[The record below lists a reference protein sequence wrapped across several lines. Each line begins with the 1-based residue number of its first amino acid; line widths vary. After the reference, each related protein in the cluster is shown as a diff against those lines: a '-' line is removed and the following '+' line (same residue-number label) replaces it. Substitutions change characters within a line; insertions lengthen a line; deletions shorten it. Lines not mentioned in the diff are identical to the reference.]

1 MMLQVRD
8 LTKAFRGL
16 VAVRDVSFDVAERE
30 IVALIGPNGAGKTT
44 CFNLIAG
51 ALRPTSGSVSLNG
64 ENLTGLAPEQI
75 ALRGLV
81 RTFQIVRPM
90 VGLTVLENVMMGAFA
105 RISNVDEAASV
116 AKQAIMRIGL
126 RDKADALAGDLT
138 LPDRKMLELAR
149 AIATEPRLLL
159 LDEVMAG
166 LRSSESDRI
175 VEIIQELRGGGMTV
189 LLIEHVMRVVMSLA
203 DRVIVLHHGEKLA
216 EGAPADIGSN
226 PKVIESY
233 LGKKAKL
240 A

>member
-1 MMLQVRD
+1 MLQVRD

-16 VAVRDVSFDVAERE
+16 VAVKDVSFDVAERE

-51 ALRPTSGSVSLNG
+51 ALRPTSGSVSLDG
-64 ENLTGLAPEQI
+64 EVVTGLAPEQI
-75 ALRGLV
+75 TLRGLV

-90 VGLTVLENVMMGAFA
+90 PGMTVLENVMMGAFA
-105 RISNVDEAASV
+105 RISSVDEAAGV
-116 AKQAIMRIGL
+116 AGRAIARIGL
-126 RDKADALAGDLT
+126 QSKAGALAGSLT

-149 AIATEPRLLL
+149 AIATNPRLLL

-166 LRSSESDRI
+166 LRPSESDRI
-175 VEIIQELRGGGMTV
+175 VEVVRELRAGGVTV
-189 LLIEHVMRVVMSLA
+189 LLIEHVMRVVMALA

-226 PKVIESY
+226 PTVIESY
-233 LGKKAKL
+233 LGKKARL

>member
-1 MMLQVRD
+1 
-8 LTKAFRGL
+8 
-16 VAVRDVSFDVAERE
+16 
-30 IVALIGPNGAGKTT
+30 
-44 CFNLIAG
+44 
-51 ALRPTSGSVSLNG
+51 
-64 ENLTGLAPEQI
+64 
-75 ALRGLV
+75 
-81 RTFQIVRPM
+81 M

-105 RISNVDEAASV
+105 RIANVDEAASV
-116 AKQAIMRIGL
+116 AQQAIVRIGL
-126 RDKADALAGDLT
+126 QAKADAMAGDLT

-216 EGAPADIGSN
+216 EGAPADIGNN
-226 PKVIESY
+226 PQVIESY
-233 LGKKAKL
+233 LGKKARL

>member
-1 MMLQVRD
+1 MMLQVRN

-16 VAVRDVSFDVAERE
+16 VAVKNVSFDVAEKE

-51 ALRPTSGSVSLNG
+51 ALRSTSGSVVLDG
-64 ENLTGLAPEQI
+64 EPLTGLVPEQI
-75 ALRGLV
+75 AMRGLV

-90 VGLTVLENVMMGAFA
+90 AGMTVLENVMMGAFA
-105 RISNVDEAASV
+105 RIADVDEAATV
-116 AKQAIMRIGL
+116 AGHAIARIGL
-126 RDKADALAGDLT
+126 KNKAGALAGSLT

-149 AIATEPRLLL
+149 AIATSPRLLL

-175 VEIIQELRGGGMTV
+175 VEVVQELRAGGMTV
-189 LLIEHVMRVVMSLA
+189 LLIEHVMRVVMVLA

-216 EGAPADIGSN
+216 EGAPADIGAN
-226 PKVIESY
+226 QKVIESY
-233 LGKKAKL
+233 LGKKARL
-240 A
+240 V

>member
-16 VAVRDVSFDVAERE
+16 VAVKDVSFDVAEGE

-51 ALRPTSGSVSLNG
+51 ALRPTSGSVFLNG
-64 ENLTGLAPEQI
+64 ENLTGFAPEQI
-75 ALRGLV
+75 TLRGLV

-126 RDKADALAGDLT
+126 QTKADALAGDLT

-216 EGAPADIGSN
+216 EGAPAAIGSN